1 MFGEFQLSQFKAGT
15 VVKAYYDREAEKF
28 VYGHIKRFV
37 TLANDELELAILVT
51 TQTESEI
58 IFRLD
63 DIEIL

>member
-1 MFGEFQLSQFKAGT
+1 MMLSEFGLSQFKAGT

-37 TLANDELELAILVT
+37 TLANDELAILVT

-63 DIEIL
+63 DIAIL

>member
-15 VVKAYYDREAEKF
+15 VVKAYYDREAGKF
-28 VYGHIKRFV
+28 VYGHVKRFV
-37 TLANDELELAILVT
+37 TLANDELAILVT

>member
-1 MFGEFQLSQFKAGT
+1 MLGEFQLSNLKAGT
-15 VVKAYYDREAEKF
+15 VVKAYYDRESGKF

-37 TLANDELELAILVT
+37 TLANNELAILVT

-63 DIEIL
+63 DLEIL

>member
-1 MFGEFQLSQFKAGT
+1 MLDEFQLSRLKAGT
-15 VVKAYYDREAEKF
+15 VVKAYSDREAGKF

-37 TLANDELELAILVT
+37 TLAHDELAILIT

>member
-1 MFGEFQLSQFKAGT
+1 MMFSEFQLSQFKAGT
-15 VVKAYYDREAEKF
+15 VVKAYCDREAGKF

-37 TLANDELELAILVT
+37 TLANDELAILVT

-63 DIEIL
+63 DVEIL

>member
-1 MFGEFQLSQFKAGT
+1 MILSEFWLSQFKAGI
-15 VVKAYYDREAEKF
+15 VVKAYYDREAGKF

-37 TLANDELELAILVT
+37 TLASDELAILVT

>member
-1 MFGEFQLSQFKAGT
+1 MVLGEFRLSQFKAGT
-15 VVKAYYDREAEKF
+15 VVKAYYDREAGKF

-37 TLANDELELAILVT
+37 TLANDELAILVT

>member
-1 MFGEFQLSQFKAGT
+1 MFVEFQLSHLKAGT
-15 VVKAYYDREAEKF
+15 VVKAYYDREAGKF

-37 TLANDELELAILVT
+37 TLANDELAILVT

-63 DIEIL
+63 DLEIL

>member
-1 MFGEFQLSQFKAGT
+1 MDLGEFRLSQFKAGT
-15 VVKAYYDREAEKF
+15 VVKAYYDYDAGKF

-37 TLANDELELAILVT
+37 TLANDELAILVT